1 VGRDIPLGRIAGI
14 RIGMSWLVPLIAL
27 LYVWNL
33 AELRFPYEVPG
44 QSAGAYWA
52 AGLLG
57 AFLFFASLL
66 AHELGHALVARHEGI
81 GVSGISL
88 WLLGGVAKMESE
100 PRTAGAELRI
110 AGVGP
115 LTSAAVGVGF
125 FLVGLAFDGAT
136 GMVELFADLCGW
148 LAFLNLL
155 LAAFNLL
162 PGAPLDGGRVL
173 GALLWM
179 QTRDQTRAQ
188 QVAARVGQVLGAA
201 LLAVGLAILASDDNG
216 NGIWLAIV
224 GAYIMM
230 SAGSELRSTPTLG
243 VLRAVRVGQVM
254 EPDPPVLPE
263 WMSVQDLVATAGRYR
278 PHTAFAVQGPDGRL
292 TGLLT
297 GDAVSATDP
306 RQWPYLRL
314 ADLAFPIDRVA
325 IASVDDPVLSTVQ
338 RARSGATD
346 RVIVLHPDGR
356 IAGITG
362 PEAAQRAAD
371 LGPVTA
377 GN

>member
-1 VGRDIPLGRIAGI
+1 MGRDIPLGRIAGI

-44 QSAGAYWA
+44 QSAGAYWT
-52 AGLLG
+52 AGLVG
-57 AFLFFASLL
+57 AVLFFASLL
-66 AHELGHALVARHEGI
+66 AHEIGHALVARHEGI

-125 FLVGLAFDGAT
+125 FLVGLAFDGGT
-136 GMVELFADLCGW
+136 GIVELFADLCGW

-188 QVAARVGQVLGAA
+188 QAAARVGQVLGAA

-224 GAYIMM
+224 GGYIMM
-230 SAGSELRSTPTLG
+230 SAGSELRSTPALG
-243 VLRAVRVGQVM
+243 VLRSVQVGQVM
-254 EPDPPVLPE
+254 EADPPVLPE
-263 WMSVQDLVATAGRYR
+263 WMSVQDLVTGASRYH

-292 TGLLT
+292 TGVLT

-325 IASVDDPVLSTVQ
+325 TASIDDPVLSTVQ
-338 RARSGATD
+338 RARSGPTD
-346 RVIVLHPDGR
+346 RVLVLHPDGR

-362 PEAAQRAAD
+362 PEAAQRAVE
-371 LGPVTA
+371 LGAVTA
-377 GN
+377 RT